1 MQNFENLTEKQV
13 ESREIFDGYIMHVF
27 KDTVELPNGKLA
39 PREYMR
45 HVGAVCV
52 VPLLEDGSVL
62 IERQFR
68 YPIGQE
74 LLEAPAGKL
83 EAGENPLDCAKRELL
98 EECGVAAEGWIEL
111 GPIYTSPGFCDEA
124 IWLFLASG
132 LSQKAPSPDEDEFLD
147 IVKMPYAEALQK
159 AQTGFFRDGKTQ
171 LLVLRCAEMLQ
182 KN

>member
-1 MQNFENLTEKQV
+1 
-13 ESREIFDGYIMHVF
+13 
-27 KDTVELPNGKLA
+27 
-39 PREYMR
+39 MR
-45 HVGAVCV
+45 HFEKTLDSALVYDGKIIKVLRDEALLENGAAAVREVVRHKGAVAV
-52 VPLLEDGSVL
+52 LAVDESGSAFFV
-62 IERQFR
+62 RQFR